1 MIIYR
6 YEKEDGGGP
15 YFTPDGRSRTHPDIY
30 FNDDIL
36 CGAESID
43 NLNKWFIERN
53 STKLIQDCKIVKY
66 EGELI
71 RKFLHSGEVVIRKS
85 TSKQLTS
92 PQNHDII

>member
-15 YFTPDGRSRTHPDIY
+15 YFTPDGHSRTYTDIY

-53 STKLIQDCKIVKY
+53 ATKLIQDCKIVKY

-71 RKFLHSGEVVIRKS
+71 HKFIHSGEAVIRKS
-85 TSKQLTS
+85 TAKQLTS
-92 PQNHDII
+92 P

>member
-15 YFTPDGRSRTHPDIY
+15 YFTPDGRSRTHSDIY

-43 NLNKWFIERN
+43 DLNKWFVERN
-53 STKLIQDCKIVKY
+53 ATKLIQNCKIVKY

-92 PQNHDII
+92 LQNCVII

>member
-15 YFTPDGRSRTHPDIY
+15 YFTPDGRSRTHSDIY

-53 STKLIQDCKIVKY
+53 ATKLIQDCKIVKY

-71 RKFLHSGEVVIRKS
+71 YKSPHSGEVVIKKS

-92 PQNHDII
+92 C

>member
-53 STKLIQDCKIVKY
+53 ATKLIQDCKIVKY

>member
-15 YFTPDGRSRTHPDIY
+15 YFTPDGRSRTHSDIY

-36 CGAESID
+36 CGAKSID
-43 NLNKWFIERN
+43 DLNKWFIERN
-53 STKLIQDCKIVKY
+53 ATELIQDCKIVKY

-71 RKFLHSGEVVIRKS
+71 RNFLHSGEVVIRKS
-85 TSKQLTS
+85 TAKQLTS
-92 PQNHDII
+92 PQIYAII

>member
-15 YFTPDGRSRTHPDIY
+15 FFTFDGHSRTHSDIY

-36 CGAESID
+36 CGAESIAD
-43 NLNKWFIERN
+43 LNKWFIERDA
-53 STKLIQDCKIVKY
+53 TKLIQDCKIVKY

-71 RKFLHSGEVVIRKS
+71 RKFLHNGEVVIRKS

-92 PQNHDII
+92 PQNYDII

>member
-15 YFTPDGRSRTHPDIY
+15 FFTPNGHSRTYPDIY

-53 STKLIQDCKIVKY
+53 ATKLIQDCKIVKY

-71 RKFLHSGEVVIRKS
+71 HKFIHSGEVVIRKS
-85 TSKQLTS
+85 TAKQLTS
-92 PQNHDII
+92 P

>member
-15 YFTPDGRSRTHPDIY
+15 YFTPNGCSRTHPDIY

-36 CGAESID
+36 CGAESIN

-53 STKLIQDCKIVKY
+53 ATKLIQDCKIVKY

-71 RKFLHSGEVVIRKS
+71 RKLFHSGEVVIRKS
-85 TSKQLTS
+85 TSKQLTF
-92 PQNHDII
+92 P

>member
-15 YFTPDGRSRTHPDIY
+15 YFTPDGRSRAHSDIY

-36 CGAESID
+36 CGAETID

-53 STKLIQDCKIVKY
+53 ATKLIQNCKIVKY

-92 PQNHDII
+92 LQNYV

>member
-15 YFTPDGRSRTHPDIY
+15 YFTPDGRSRTHSDIY

-53 STKLIQDCKIVKY
+53 ATKLIQDCKIVKY

-92 PQNHDII
+92 PQIYAII